1 MNQLNNSHTG
11 NAGSIGNIEKTGNIG
26 TTEKIM
32 RQLIIRGFHVTELCA
47 GDSFSLTK
55 NLSVSESE
63 KSKNSIPPSSL
74 PYTWNL
80 TIPSNNEEYIKRL
93 CLTDDLISGIQIRPV
108 YPDRKHIPV
117 NSIMDIIPVS
127 VKAAGRI
134 GEGITH
140 TLTGVYV
147 ILTGADEEGTPVCAF
162 GSSAGML
169 DEQIAFNKAG
179 TPDDRDLMILFD
191 VTLKAKTGLSRP
203 GPNAAHHACDLFCQ
217 EIRSLL
223 KARSGYECTES
234 HCYQDI
240 IRPDK
245 KKVAIVKLVSG
256 QGAMYDT
263 HFLGNEPSSY
273 EGSHS
278 IIDITGAPVVLS
290 PNEYRDGAIRAMY

>member
-1 MNQLNNSHTG
+1 MTQFNHTSQTSMP
-11 NAGSIGNIEKTGNIG
+11 AVDSSR
-26 TTEKIM
+26 TEQRASTPERIM
-32 RQLIIRGFHVTELCA
+32 RQLTIRSFHVSELCT
-47 GDSFSLTK
+47 GTSFSLIK
-55 NLSVSESE
+55 N
-63 KSKNSIPPSSL
+63 PSAWS
-74 PYTWNL
+74 L
-80 TIPSNNEEYIKRL
+80 TIPSDDGNYAEQL
-93 CLTDDLISGIQIRPV
+93 CLSDPLIQKIRILPISPA
-108 YPDRKHIPV
+108 YRHIPIH
-117 NSIMDIIPVS
+117 SIMDIIPIS
-127 VKAAGRI
+127 VKAAGKI

-140 TLTGVYV
+140 TLTGVYIV
-147 ILTGADEEGTPVCAF
+147 LTGGDEEGTPVCAF

-169 DEQIAFNKAG
+169 DEQISFNKAG
-179 TPDDRDLMILFD
+179 TPGDQDFIILFD
-191 VTLKAKTGLSRP
+191 VTLRAKAGLSRH

-223 KARSGYECTES
+223 KAKSGRECTES
-234 HCYQDI
+234 HCYQDV

-278 IIDITGAPVVLS
+278 IIDITGAPILLS

>member
-1 MNQLNNSHTG
+1 MDQLNSNT
-11 NAGSIGNIEKTGNIG
+11 NR

-32 RQLIIRGFHVTELCA
+32 RRLIIRAFHVAELYA

-55 NLSVSESE
+55 NS
-63 KSKNSIPPSSL
+63 PSSEAAYQNHY
-74 PYTWNL
+74 PNHSFSPSSPPDTWSL
-80 TIPSNNEEYIKRL
+80 TIPSNNKEYIKQLRL
-93 CLTDDLISGIQIRPV
+93 SSELISGIQILPV
-108 YPDRKHIPV
+108 LPDRKHIPIH
-117 NSIMDIIPVS
+117 SIMDIIPVS
-127 VKAAGRI
+127 VKAAGKI

-179 TPDDRDLMILFD
+179 TPGDRDLIILFD
-191 VTLKAKTGLSRP
+191 VTLKTKTGLSRS

-223 KARSGYECTES
+223 KARSGRECTES

-240 IRPDK
+240 IRPGR

-263 HFLGNEPSSY
+263 HFLGSEPSSY

-278 IIDITGAPVVLS
+278 IIDITGAPILLS